1 MGLKVY
7 DLPSGGLKDGAIAT
21 PSNDITFT
29 WEYNQE
35 ELDKTEPL
43 PKDIQ
48 IIKKTEPD
56 ASEDEVIILAKQ
68 KRYRKNKTQEF
79 RKQYNEYEAEGR
91 LNELPENNIFAPKF
105 NPQTVPPEFERQGGM
120 AITMRPQAAV
130 HMMKVEIPLEAI
142 DELNTHIDE
151 NDIEDFSQNLV
162 GQINRNE
169 LSSQR
174 RFGTDDDAGKA
185 FASVLEKLAVTYMR
199 NVTTEDYDA
208 KVNDAWTVH
217 SYEGD
222 YNPLHDHGTET
233 PIGLSCIMYM
243 KVPEQIANIP
253 NPAEE
258 FDGLNSSSGAVDGFT
273 YFTWGTNGM
282 RDVNMLRPATEEYVK
297 PEVGTLI
304 MFPSWLRH
312 SVNPFFGDGE
322 RRTFSANINIMKKVS
337 TNEETN

>member
-7 DLPSGGLKDGAIAT
+7 DLPPGGLENNAVAT
-21 PSNDITFT
+21 PSNDVTFT
-29 WEYNQE
+29 WTYDQE
-35 ELDKTEPL
+35 ELAKIEPL

-56 ASEDEVIILAKQ
+56 ASEDEVITLAKQ
-68 KRYRKNKTQEF
+68 KRYRKTKTIEM
-79 RKQYNEYEAEGR
+79 RKQYEDFEKEGK
-91 LNELPENNIFAPKF
+91 LEELPLDNIFNLKF
-105 NPQTVPPEFERQGGM
+105 QPTPPPSENGM
-120 AITMRPQAAV
+120 SIVMRPQAAV

-142 DELNTHIDE
+142 DELNIHIDE
-151 NDIEDFSQNLV
+151 TGVEDFSQNLV

-174 RFGTDDDAGKA
+174 YFGIDDDAGKA
-185 FASVLEKLAVTYMR
+185 FASVLEKLAVTYMK
-199 NVTTEDYDA
+199 NVTTENYDA
-208 KVNDAWTVH
+208 EVSGAWTVH

-233 PIGLSCIMYM
+233 PIGLSCILYL
-243 KVPEQIANIP
+243 KVPEQIASLP
-253 NPAEE
+253 NPTEE
-258 FDGLNSSSGAVDGFT
+258 FGGLNSSSGAVDGFT

-337 TNEETN
+337 KNEETN